1 MSDLSDAQLAMLRK
15 QLERWR
21 DNPTVI
27 GAAGLGVNFGVVMDE
42 VEALR
47 ADLAK
52 AQAESEAAAKRWDEE
67 NASLAAQLVKAQARC
82 AELEAAL
89 RANVAKLELY
99 ADPSCC
105 RGSGPLHEDACV
117 VGVALV
123 AGQKALASDGTSALA
138 AVRLA
143 QRLVKM
149 VTPPKERPADLGLN
163 RREKLALEVEK
174 ALTEAFGSG
183 E

>member
-1 MSDLSDAQLAMLRK
+1 MSGFTSRERQEHLNALA
-15 QLERWR
+15 EI
-21 DNPTVI
+21 DT
-27 GAAGLGVNFGVVMDE
+27 
-42 VEALR
+42 LR

-82 AELEAAL
+82 AELEGAL
-89 RANVAKLELY
+89 TGYLT
-99 ADPSCC
+99 S
-105 RGSGPLHEDACV
+105 EDEDRIEEHSAMER
-117 VGVALV
+117 
-123 AGQKALASDGTSALA
+123 ALASDGTSALA

-174 ALTEAFGSG
+174 ALTEAFGGG

>member
-1 MSDLSDAQLAMLRK
+1 MNDKPGWEAQY
-15 QLERWR
+15 QI
-21 DNPTVI
+21 DT
-27 GAAGLGVNFGVVMDE
+27 
-42 VEALR
+42 LR

-67 NASLAAQLVKAQARC
+67 NASLAAQLAKAQARC
-82 AELEAAL
+82 AELARAIDLLLPHAEAL
-89 RANVAKLELY
+89 DKE
-99 ADPSCC
+99 
-105 RGSGPLHEDACV
+105 HEEMPGTLGWVLQARE
-117 VGVALV
+117 
-123 AGQKALASDGTSALA
+123 ALASDGTSALA
-138 AVRLA
+138 AVRMA

>member
-1 MSDLSDAQLAMLRK
+1 MSDWRID
-15 QLERWR
+15 ER
-21 DNPTVI
+21 VI
-27 GAAGLGVNFGVVMDE
+27 AN
-42 VEALR
+42 LR

-89 RANVAKLELY
+89 CLAK
-99 ADPSCC
+99 DGWNDGGP
-105 RGSGPLHEDACV
+105 RGDAIEV
-117 VGVALV
+117 YNR
-123 AGQKALASDGTSALA
+123 ALASDCTSALA

-174 ALTEAFGSG
+174 ALAEAFGSG

>member
-1 MSDLSDAQLAMLRK
+1 MNDKPGWEAQY
-15 QLERWR
+15 QI
-21 DNPTVI
+21 DT
-27 GAAGLGVNFGVVMDE
+27 
-42 VEALR
+42 LR

-67 NASLAAQLVKAQARC
+67 NASLAAQLAKAQTRC
-82 AELEAAL
+82 AELERQLSDVL
-89 RANVAKLELY
+89 RLEN
-99 ADPSCC
+99 CINC
-105 RGSGPLHEDACV
+105 ICGRGKSRLPAFVRSEAS
-117 VGVALV
+117 A
-123 AGQKALASDGTSALA
+123 ALASDGTSALA

-174 ALTEAFGSG
+174 ALTEAFGGG